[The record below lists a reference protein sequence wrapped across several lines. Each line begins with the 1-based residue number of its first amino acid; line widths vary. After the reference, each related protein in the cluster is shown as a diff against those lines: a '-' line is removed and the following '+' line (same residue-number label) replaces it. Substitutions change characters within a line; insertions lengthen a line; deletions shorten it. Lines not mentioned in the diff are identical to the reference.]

1 MMKSL
6 FFHYSGGLFC
16 TGLSSFL
23 PEFLPFHSMLD
34 ALWSKFQ
41 SRGQPYAD
49 IYLKDGKTRLLWF
62 NELRNKY
69 VDNENLGEC
78 GVKVKYTEIFDE

>member
-1 MMKSL
+1 
-6 FFHYSGGLFC
+6 
-16 TGLSSFL
+16 
-23 PEFLPFHSMLD
+23 MLD

-78 GVKVKYTEIFDE
+78 GVKVKYTEIFDEWTFSSNRWRIFCFFFMLNFERFICF